1 MVVKIVIKTLYL
13 WVYLGY
19 MFIYT
24 CNLIT
29 VLVSHCKHLIDY
41 FISKKNCDI
50 YILVLNTWYLK
61 KTQIYLF
68 LNTN

>member
-13 WVYLGY
+13 WVYWGY

-41 FISKKNCDI
+41 FISVSIIVRKIVIFTFK
-50 YILVLNTWYLK
+50 
-61 KTQIYLF
+61 F
-68 LNTN
+68 

>member
-41 FISKKNCDI
+41 FISVSIIVRKI
-50 YILVLNTWYLK
+50 VIFT
-61 KTQIYLF
+61 F
-68 LNTN
+68 